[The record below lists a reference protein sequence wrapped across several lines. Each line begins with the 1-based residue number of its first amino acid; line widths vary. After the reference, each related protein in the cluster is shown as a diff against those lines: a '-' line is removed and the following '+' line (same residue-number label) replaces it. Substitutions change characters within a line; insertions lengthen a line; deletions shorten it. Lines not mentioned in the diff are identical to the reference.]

1 MWPSSVQHASQH
13 PGGLGVVF
21 ADLGPSTWVGEGW
34 GGLVGTAPRL
44 QSGPFLSL
52 SSEMLAQRVQVRSP
66 ASPPCFQQG
75 AAEAA
80 AGSWLGNCQAGGWR
94 AAMQI
99 PSPQAV
105 RPTPGS
111 PRTSTARQNP
121 RDRKSVV

>member
-1 MWPSSVQHASQH
+1 M
-13 PGGLGVVF
+13 
-21 ADLGPSTWVGEGW
+21 
-34 GGLVGTAPRL
+34 GTAPRL

-121 RDRKSVV
+121 RALRGSRQRPPVQRGGVQVGHLEAPAPRDYGPPTM